1 MKLDPLFYVK
11 ENNLYKISDNSAV
24 DIQSMKKIQIKWSE
38 IELEPESYNEEYLA
52 NLRDELKKFD
62 DLNQFAILIPV
73 VDKELKSEED
83 QELFINA
90 YNHTARRIKDCV
102 SVAGYELPAELL
114 GDSNFTQNFIDTL
127 AKKHAQYIYFA
138 SKSDAEKN
146 IQLNDSQLSSIVMY

>member
-1 MKLDPLFYVK
+1 MEDK
-11 ENNLYKISDNSAV
+11 EFQDAWEEI
-24 DIQSMKKIQIKWSE
+24 IKR
-38 IELEPESYNEEYLA
+38 INCMIKNNEEY
-52 NLRDELKKFD
+52 KQPVID

-114 GDSNFTQNFIDTL
+114 GNSNFTQNFIDTL

-146 IQLNDSQLSSIVMY
+146 ILFIWISVLGFY